1 MLAIY
6 FGQNGEIAIS
16 RDSASGGF
24 NTDLDP
30 ADVNTTTKRFGV
42 DHSLAS
48 LISGDRVEI
57 STVDGSTLELV
68 SGHSYP
74 DGSWFVHIDKADG
87 IRLFNTFEKAVTG
100 LTSDALALVT
110 PSAKKEVNIKTKN
123 DRYRHVANI
132 KEFEIT
138 TNRDQV
144 DTTTLGR
151 EFRDQYDSGLIS
163 GQGSMTCLWEHDYGH
178 ANLKN
183 ADGSIYPE
191 LPVYLAQLVVRL
203 QQGADFDGRFYIHKN
218 AEDKK
223 QTVYYQSKCVVTNA
237 ALSVAATNEIETR
250 IEFVTSGEI
259 QLNIGAP
266 DSYLLKED
274 SDKLLQE
281 DGDRIVLEQE

>member
-1 MLAIY
+1 MTVY
-6 FGQNGEIAIS
+6 FGQSGEIAIS

-74 DGSWFVHIDKADG
+74 DGAWFVHIDKADG
-87 IRLFNTFEKAVTG
+87 IRLFNTFEKAVKG
-100 LTSDALALVT
+100 LSTEALTLVA
-110 PSAKKEVNIKTKN
+110 PSATQEINIKTKN

-163 GQGSMTCLWEHDYGH
+163 GQGSMTCLWEHDYDH
-178 ANLKN
+178 APFTE
-183 ADGSIYPE
+183 GTIGIYPE

-203 QQGADFDGRFYIHKN
+203 QQGADFDGRFYIHRN
-218 AEDKK
+218 ADDKK
-223 QTVYYQSKCVVTNA
+223 QTVYYQSKCIVTNA

>member
-1 MLAIY
+1 MTVY
-6 FGQNGEIAIS
+6 FGQSGEIAIA

-30 ADVNTTTKRFGV
+30 ADVNATTKRFGV
-42 DHSLAS
+42 DHSLGT

-68 SGHSYP
+68 ASHSHP
-74 DGSWFVHIDKADG
+74 DWAGFVHIDKADG

-100 LTSDALALVT
+100 LIADALALVA
-110 PSAKKEVNIKTKN
+110 PSSKQEINIKTKN
-123 DRYRHVANI
+123 DSFRHVANV

-151 EFRDQYDSGLIS
+151 EFKDQYDSGLIS
-163 GQGSMTCLWEHDYGH
+163 GQGSMTCLWEHIHGDET
-178 ANLKN
+178 AKQ
-183 ADGSIYPE
+183 GSASKYPE

-203 QQGADFDGRFYIHKN
+203 QQGSDFDGRFYIYRDP
-218 AEDKK
+218 ADKK
-223 QTVYYQSKCVVTNA
+223 KTVYYESKCVVTSA
-237 ALSVAATNEIETR
+237 ALNVEATSEIQAR

-259 QLNIGAP
+259 SLNIGAP
-266 DSYLLKED
+266 DSYLLQED

-281 DGDRIVLEQE
+281 SGDPIVLEQE

>member
-1 MLAIY
+1 MAIY

-74 DGSWFVHIDKADG
+74 DGAWFVHIDKADG
-87 IRLFNTFEKAVTG
+87 IRLFNTFEKAVKG
-100 LTSDALALVT
+100 LSTEALTLVA
-110 PSAKKEVNIKTKN
+110 PSATQAINIKTKN

-163 GQGSMTCLWEHDYGH
+163 GQGSMTCLWEHSYDNVDLDYGD
-178 ANLKN
+178 AGK
-183 ADGSIYPE
+183 YPE

-203 QQGADFDGRFYIHKN
+203 QQGSDFDGRFYIYKDPS
-218 AEDKK
+218 DKTK
-223 QTVYYQSKCVVTNA
+223 TVYYQSKCVVTNA

-250 IEFVTSGEI
+250 IDFVTSGEI

-266 DSYLLKED
+266 DSYLLQED
-274 SDKLLQE
+274 AAKLLQE
-281 DGDRIVLEQE
+281 DGDRIVLEQA

>member
-1 MLAIY
+1 MAIY

-30 ADVNTTTKRFGV
+30 ADVNTRTKRFGV

-151 EFRDQYDSGLIS
+151 EFKDQYDSGLIS

-183 ADGSIYPE
+183 ESGSIYPE

-259 QLNIGAP
+259 QLNIGAA

>member
-1 MLAIY
+1 MTVY
-6 FGQNGEIAIS
+6 FGQSGEIAIS

-74 DGSWFVHIDKADG
+74 DGAWYVHIDKADG
-87 IRLFNTFEKAVTG
+87 IRLFNTFEKAVRG
-100 LTSDALALVT
+100 LTADALTLVT
-110 PSAKKEVNIKTKN
+110 PSSTKEINIKTKN
-123 DRYRHVANI
+123 DRYRFVANV

-163 GQGSMTCLWEHDYGH
+163 GQGSMTCLWEYDYDH
-178 ANLKN
+178 APFSE
-183 ADGSIYPE
+183 GQTIGIYPE

-203 QQGADFDGRFYIHKN
+203 QQGADFDGRFYIHRN
-218 AEDKK
+218 TDDKK
-223 QTVYYQSKCVVTNA
+223 QTVYYQSKCIVTNA

-266 DSYLLKED
+266 DSYLLQED
-274 SDKLLQE
+274 AAKLLQE
-281 DGDRIVLEQE
+281 DGDRIVLEQG

>member
-1 MLAIY
+1 MAIY

-87 IRLFNTFEKAVTG
+87 IRLFNTFERAVTG

-110 PSAKKEVNIKTKN
+110 PSASKEINIKTKN

-163 GQGSMTCLWEHDYGH
+163 GQGSMTCVWEHDYGH

-218 AEDKK
+218 SENKK

>member
-1 MLAIY
+1 LAIY

-74 DGSWFVHIDKADG
+74 DGNWFVHIDKADG
-87 IRLFNTFEKAVTG
+87 IRLFNTFEKAVKG
-100 LTSDALALVT
+100 LSTEALTLVA
-110 PSAKKEVNIKTKN
+110 PSATQEINIKTKN

-163 GQGSMTCLWEHDYGH
+163 GQGAMTCLWEHSYD
-178 ANLKN
+178 N
-183 ADGSIYPE
+183 ADLKYGTAGLYPE

-203 QQGADFDGRFYIHKN
+203 QQGSDFDGRFYIYKDPS
-218 AEDKK
+218 DKTK
-223 QTVYYQSKCVVTNA
+223 TVYYQSKCVVTNA

-250 IEFVTSGEI
+250 IDFVTSGEI

-266 DSYLLKED
+266 DSYLLQED
-274 SDKLLQE
+274 AAKILQE
-281 DGDRIVLEQE
+281 DGDRIVLEQA

>member
-1 MLAIY
+1 MAIY

-74 DGSWFVHIDKADG
+74 DGAWFVHIDKADG
-87 IRLFNTFEKAVTG
+87 IRLFNTFEKAVKG
-100 LTSDALALVT
+100 LSTEALTLVA
-110 PSAKKEVNIKTKN
+110 PSATQEINIKTKN

-144 DTTTLGR
+144 DT
-151 EFRDQYDSGLIS
+151 
-163 GQGSMTCLWEHDYGH
+163 CLLYTSD
-178 ANLKN
+178 A
-183 ADGSIYPE
+183 ADE
-191 LPVYLAQLVVRL
+191 
-203 QQGADFDGRFYIHKN
+203 
-218 AEDKK
+218 
-223 QTVYYQSKCVVTNA
+223 
-237 ALSVAATNEIETR
+237 
-250 IEFVTSGEI
+250 
-259 QLNIGAP
+259 
-266 DSYLLKED
+266 
-274 SDKLLQE
+274 
-281 DGDRIVLEQE
+281 

>member
-1 MLAIY
+1 MAIY

-30 ADVNTTTKRFGV
+30 ADVNTTSKRFSV

-48 LISGDRVEI
+48 LITGDRVEI
-57 STVDGSTLELV
+57 STVDGSNLELV
-68 SGHSYP
+68 SSHSYP
-74 DGSWFVHIDKADG
+74 DGAWYVHIDKADG
-87 IRLFNTFEKAVTG
+87 IRLFNTFEKAVRG
-100 LTSDALALVT
+100 LTADALTLVT
-110 PSAKKEVNIKTKN
+110 PSSTKEINIKTKN
-123 DRYRHVANI
+123 DRYRFVANV

-144 DTTTLGR
+144 DTTTLGK
-151 EFRDQYDSGLIS
+151 EFRNQYDSGLIS
-163 GQGSMTCLWEHDYGH
+163 GQGSMTCLWEHDYKH

-223 QTVYYQSKCVVTNA
+223 ETVYYQSKCVVTNA
-237 ALSVAATNEIETR
+237 ALSVAASNEIETR

>member
-1 MLAIY
+1 MAIY

-30 ADVNTTTKRFGV
+30 ADVNTTSKRFSV

-48 LISGDRVEI
+48 LITGDRVEI
-57 STVDGSTLELV
+57 STVDGSNLELV
-68 SGHSYP
+68 SSHSYP
-74 DGSWFVHIDKADG
+74 DGAWYVHIDKADG
-87 IRLFNTFEKAVTG
+87 IRLFNTFEKAVRG
-100 LTSDALALVT
+100 LTADALTLVT
-110 PSAKKEVNIKTKN
+110 PSSTKEINIKTKN
-123 DRYRHVANI
+123 DRYRFVANV

-144 DTTTLGR
+144 DTTTLGK
-151 EFRDQYDSGLIS
+151 EFRNQYDSGLIS

-223 QTVYYQSKCVVTNA
+223 ETVYYQSKCVVTNA
-237 ALSVAATNEIETR
+237 ALSVAASNEIETR

>member
-1 MLAIY
+1 LAIY

-87 IRLFNTFEKAVTG
+87 IRLFNTFERAVTG

-110 PSAKKEVNIKTKN
+110 PSASKEINIKTKN

-163 GQGSMTCLWEHDYGH
+163 GQGSMTCVWEHDYGH

-218 AEDKK
+218 SENKK

>member
-1 MLAIY
+1 MAIY

>member
-1 MLAIY
+1 MAIY

-48 LISGDRVEI
+48 LISGDRVAI

-74 DGSWFVHIDKADG
+74 DGVWFVHIDKADG
-87 IRLFNTFEKAVTG
+87 IRLFNTFEKAVKG
-100 LTSDALALVT
+100 LSTEALTLVA
-110 PSAKKEVNIKTKN
+110 PSATQEINIKTKN
-123 DRYRHVANI
+123 NRYRHVANI

-163 GQGSMTCLWEHDYGH
+163 GQGSMTCLWEHSHDNVDLDYGD
-178 ANLKN
+178 A
-183 ADGSIYPE
+183 GTYPE

-203 QQGADFDGRFYIHKN
+203 QQGSDFDGRFYIYKDPS
-218 AEDKK
+218 DKTK
-223 QTVYYQSKCVVTNA
+223 TVYYQSKCVVTNA

-250 IEFVTSGEI
+250 IDFVTSGEI

-266 DSYLLKED
+266 DSYLLQED
-274 SDKLLQE
+274 AAKILQE
-281 DGDRIVLEQE
+281 NGDGIVLEQG